1 VRRRLLL
8 FTALALAGG
17 ILAAG
22 LSQAPALLRH
32 VAVFRVR
39 RVEVEGVRFMEP
51 REVMDAAAIG
61 ADANI
66 FDDPAPWKARLLR
79 LPLIASVEVHRR
91 LPGTV
96 VLVVTET
103 QPVALVRGHTLEPVD
118 ARGRVLPIDPARRP
132 LDLPVIDLAAD
143 TTADGRLRDPAAP
156 ALLGTLERI
165 RRFEP
170 TFARQISE
178 AGLDHDGSIRL
189 WLRHPEGAVALV
201 PRDMDALKL
210 RELVSTLSDVDARQE
225 LSRLRRI
232 DGRFR
237 DQVVVSLNPQAS

>member
-1 VRRRLLL
+1 MRRRLLL

-17 ILAAG
+17 IFAAG
-22 LSQAPALLRH
+22 LSQAPALLRR

-39 RVEVEGVRFMEP
+39 HVEVEGVRFMAP
-51 REVMDAAAIG
+51 REVLDASGIG

-66 FDDPAPWKARLLR
+66 FDDPAPWKTNLLR
-79 LPLIASVEVHRR
+79 LPLVASVAVHRH
-91 LPGTV
+91 LPGTI

-103 QPVALVRGHTLEPVD
+103 KPVALVRGHTLEPVD
-118 ARGRVLPIDPARRP
+118 ARGRVLPIDPARTP
-132 LDLPVIDLAAD
+132 LDLPVLDLPAD
-143 TTADGRLRDPAAP
+143 TTVDGRLRDPMAP
-156 ALLGTLERI
+156 ALLATLNRI

-170 TFARQISE
+170 AFARQVSE

-189 WLRHPEGAVALV
+189 WLRHPKGAVALL

-210 RELVSTLSDVDARQE
+210 RELVSVLSDVDARQE